1 MVLTEADSSRPISM
15 GQSWVGSSRR
25 TSARARPGRAIR
37 ARRPGSGA
45 RTGIADRALDYG
57 DRKQVGTEPESHV
70 GAWTATRS
78 WARRR
83 PGVASGVWWFSPIAQ
98 VRLPQ
103 QRLSG
108 RRGDGHHR
116 VVTAPRGAAPV
127 TLPREPGR
135 PAVPATPRALPRTL
149 STGVST
155 TPVLTEPIRSP
166 HPVRGWSHDRLA
178 RTTCGSRSDSPATP
192 ALLSSGYL
200 PAALALLML
209 PRSRSMVGWL
219 APGSSAVPGG
229 AWPRRAASPGPWP
242 LLIIGPSVGRWQP
255 PGCCGRPGGG
265 RNGPSGLVTGNRIGP
280 TASKDHGR
288 LGSLWRQHGGGR
300 GCGGSSRLWLVCLP

>member
-1 MVLTEADSSRPISM
+1 MVQPNSA
-15 GQSWVGSSRR
+15 GS
-25 TSARARPGRAIR
+25 P
-37 ARRPGSGA
+37 
-45 RTGIADRALDYG
+45 
-57 DRKQVGTEPESHV
+57 
-70 GAWTATRS
+70 TATASFRTEGRRS
-78 WARRR
+78 
-83 PGVASGVWWFSPIAQ
+83 P
-98 VRLPQ
+98 
-103 QRLSG
+103 SG
-108 RRGDGHHR
+108 RYG
-116 VVTAPRGAAPV
+116 PRGVAPV
-127 TLPREPGR
+127 TLPRESGR
-135 PAVPATPRALPRTL
+135 PAVPATPRALPRPL

-200 PAALALLML
+200 LAALALLML

-219 APGSSAVPGG
+219 APGSSAATGCPGG

-280 TASKDHGR
+280 NSVKGSWPAWRRCGASTVEAEDVEGH
-288 LGSLWRQHGGGR
+288 R
-300 GCGGSSRLWLVCLP
+300 GCRWSAYLDRMRLC